1 VFLRVDLV
9 SFNGGFHFLRVD
21 LCHLMVDFV
30 FLRVDLCHLMV
41 DLMFLSVDLCHL
53 FKGGSNVYSG
63 DLYFMFAGFS
73 LSFEVPS

>member
-1 VFLRVDLV
+1 MFLRVDLV
-9 SFNGGFHFLRVD
+9 SFNGGFH
-21 LCHLMVDFV
+21 